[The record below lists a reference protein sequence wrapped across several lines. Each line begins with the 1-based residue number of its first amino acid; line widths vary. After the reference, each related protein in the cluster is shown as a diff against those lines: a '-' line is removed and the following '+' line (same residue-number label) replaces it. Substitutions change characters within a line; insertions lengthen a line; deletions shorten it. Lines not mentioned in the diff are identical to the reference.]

1 MAHRTRLDH
10 RHHRGHGLHLLGIAA
25 ALHQLPGV
33 LHHVVLRR
41 HQRRHARLL
50 CGSQDLGDEYVQVCL
65 ELYVQEPERIDSGDL
80 RVSLFRLFHSVWTI
94 VNAKFGA
101 ASPHESTE
109 PGDRLEKGLQELAP
123 LDRPVLL
130 LKALEGFN
138 TETVAHIL
146 NLTVPQVEEGL
157 ARAQQHLRKW
167 SSVDILIIED
177 ERIIAFELEELVRE
191 MGHRVVGTA
200 RRERE
205 AQVLARFHGGVGLPS
220 STENEDYGAR
230 RTTGAEA
237 KAAIGRLVAQAQTPL
252 RTVDLDVLD
261 SENAHTYWARA
272 HKHDTV
278 LNLNFAGDGLDAFC
292 RVLEAWVAHMLE
304 VRVGIEPVQQITDER
319 WVWHVG
325 LDKEASRLLDD
336 LWHGAEVGE
345 ARLARLLSLFRL
357 EFKDPSVMIAGIQGR
372 PVYLALM
379 MTEDKRLKLKPQNL
393 LLNLPLAERA

>member
-1 MAHRTRLDH
+1 VTDDTADRVL
-10 RHHRGHGLHLLGIAA
+10 AYVP
-25 ALHQLPGV
+25 AL
-33 LHHVVLRR
+33 
-41 HQRRHARLL
+41 RRHARLL

-205 AQVLARFHGGVGLPS
+205 ALAQALTTKPDLVLADIQLADHDSGIS
-220 STENEDYGAR
+220 
-230 RTTGAEA
+230 
-237 KAAIGRLVAQAQTPL
+237 AA
-252 RTVDLDVLD
+252 
-261 SENAHTYWARA
+261 
-272 HKHDTV
+272 
-278 LNLNFAGDGLDAFC
+278 
-292 RVLEAWVAHMLE
+292 
-304 VRVGIEPVQQITDER
+304 QQI
-319 WVWHVG
+319 
-325 LDKEASRLLDD
+325 LDHIDVPVIFVTGFPE
-336 LWHGAEVGE
+336 
-345 ARLARLLSLFRL
+345 RLLSGGRTEPAFVIA
-357 EFKDPSVMIAGIQGR
+357 KPYDPQGLKTMIGH
-372 PVYLALM
+372 VLAVHEAPDFAARHRDELRG
-379 MTEDKRLKLKPQNL
+379 K
-393 LLNLPLAERA
+393 LAEIVARERAADPDVLRRGLAGNGGARA